1 MNAKK
6 MMLLLGLTTA
16 LGGSAVARDNDSWG
30 WHYDTQNQGWEEDW
44 EEDELVSIPAPT
56 RHVRPQDSANFIAK
70 VTAYNKTNQWV
81 KIVAGGQVIT
91 WLGPRERRNLRLD
104 ANVGRIQAVVGDRV
118 LRSKRVRPGIEEVQ
132 PFRIDPP
139 RTGMIKVKNTLSYT
153 VRVVVDGRIIGT
165 ISPRSAEKFELDT
178 GSSRLELVAV
188 NGRGQTRRLGRKRIQ
203 VEPFDTATVVT
214 PELRRKNRR
223 RGHSRRYS
231 RR

>member
-6 MMLLLGLTTA
+6 IMLLLGLTTA

-30 WHYDTQNQGWEEDW
+30 WHYDTQDQGWEDYW
-44 EEDELVSIPAPT
+44 EEEELVSIPSSD
-56 RHVRPQDSANFIAK
+56 RHVRPQESANRIAK
-70 VTAYNKTNQWV
+70 VIAYNKTNQWV

-91 WLGPRERRNLRLD
+91 WLGPMERRNLRLD

-118 LRSKRVRPGIEEVQ
+118 LRSKRVRSGIREAQ

-139 RTGMIKVKNTLSYT
+139 STGMIKVKNNLRYA
-153 VRVVVDGRIIGT
+153 VRVVVDGRIVGS
-165 ISPRSAEKFELDT
+165 ISPRSAERFELDT

-188 NGRGQTRRLGRKRIQ
+188 NSRGQTRRLGRKRIQ
-203 VEPFDTATVVT
+203 VDPFETETVVT
-214 PELRRKNRR
+214 PELRRKRR
-223 RGHSRRYS
+223 RRAHSRAYS